1 MKPPIE
7 LEKKYKTYHS
17 LFTLAI
23 FVLLL
28 VAMVQGL
35 KGGYPSFDDN
45 FFQRQVFIQD
55 FNRLKLALGDR
66 IFPTVLVN
74 RDGWMIYLEDTNIND
89 FQNSTGFTTEDA
101 DRVVEVI
108 SQCYRRAQE
117 DGFTFLIVVAPNK
130 ETIYPNIV
138 PDQIGKISKASRFD
152 VLNTEL
158 LDRSLPGMLDLR
170 GPLIQESAKRQI
182 YYKTD
187 THWNGYGA
195 YIAYEE
201 IIKAL
206 AQDYPV
212 LVPYPEKFF
221 RIKERPVKDVRD
233 MAQSIGARY
242 IVESPISANP
252 ASSLYTTFGVASD
265 QKGIVAFTPDKDL
278 PSLLMLHDS
287 FGQTLIPFLS
297 NNFEQVIYSNV
308 STASVIYIDKDK
320 LSYINP
326 DIVILEIVERN
337 LPFIAEYLKGC

>member
-1 MKPPIE
+1 
-7 LEKKYKTYHS
+7 
-17 LFTLAI
+17 
-23 FVLLL
+23 
-28 VAMVQGL
+28 MVQGL
-35 KGGYPSFDDN
+35 KGGYQSFDDN

-74 RDGWMIYLEDTNIND
+74 RDGWMVFLEDTNIND
-89 FQNSTGFTTEDA
+89 FQNSTGFTKKDA
-101 DRVVEVI
+101 DEVVEVI

-138 PDQIGKISKASRFD
+138 PDQIGKTSKVSRFD

-158 LDRSLPGMLDLR
+158 LNRSLPGMLDLR
-170 GPLIQESAKRQI
+170 GPLIRESAKRQI

-221 RIKERPVKDVRD
+221 RIKERSLRVRD
-233 MAQSIGARY
+233 MAESIGTKY
-242 IVESPISANP
+242 IMEPLIGPSPEFINF
-252 ASSLYTTFGVASD
+252 TTFGVESG
-265 QKGIVAFTPDKDL
+265 QKGVVAFTPDKDL

-297 NNFEQVIYSNV
+297 NNFEQAIYSNV

-337 LPFIAEYLKGC
+337 LPFIAKYLEGC